1 MSDPEESD
9 PIKKIEENIA
19 EFSSILQKFGLDLIT
34 KMGQSALR
42 LNMLTDKIDEL
53 HKATIDIKS
62 LSPQLHNII
71 ESQKTLKDDMDLIK
85 SLIQK
90 VNISSPSNGAETIPR
105 NEAVTKVKS
114 SVENQFTHLISCIDD
129 IDDAQKVKSMM
140 STLKEDLFEK
150 TGGHRIL
157 YEMAQYISKLED
169 IVTLNPLLK
178 NEIKEKLG
186 FWINKL

>member
-1 MSDPEESD
+1 MSDPD
-9 PIKKIEENIA
+9 PLKKIEESIA

-34 KMGQSALR
+34 KMGQSTLR
-42 LNMLTDKIDEL
+42 LNMLTDKINEL
-53 HKATIDIKS
+53 HKSTIDIKS

-71 ESQKTLKDDMDLIK
+71 ESQKSLENDMDLIK

-90 VNISSPSNGAETIPR
+90 ANISAPSNGTETIPR
-105 NEAVTKVKS
+105 NESVTQVKS
-114 SVENQFTHLISCIDD
+114 SVGRQFTDLINSIDSMT
-129 IDDAQKVKSMM
+129 DAQQVKMLM
-140 STLKEDLFEK
+140 TTLKEDLFEK

-157 YEMAQYISKLED
+157 YEMAQYITKLED
-169 IVTLNPLLK
+169 LVTLNPLLK

>member
-1 MSDPEESD
+1 MSDPD
-9 PIKKIEENIA
+9 PLKKVQENIA

-34 KMGQSALR
+34 KMGQSTLR

-71 ESQKTLKDDMDLIK
+71 ESQKSLENDMDLIK

-90 VNISSPSNGAETIPR
+90 ANISAPSKDTETIPR
-105 NEAVTKVKS
+105 NETMTKVKS
-114 SVENQFTHLISCIDD
+114 SVEQQFTDLINSIDS
-129 IDDAQKVKSMM
+129 IDDAQQVRSLL
-140 STLKEDLFEK
+140 STLKEDLFNK

-157 YEMAQYISKLED
+157 YEMAQYISKLD
-169 IVTLNPLLK
+169 NLISLNPLLK